1 MVHLV
6 YTISP
11 VPSVPPALFMEVDFL
26 VSVIYFYHFS
36 FYLIFFNRNGGI
48 HPRITKQFRP
58 ELAQK
63 VTDLTCARPRFF
75 PHSIFGYAESEP
87 PRPQSSDPTSKFG
100 KTPSPRPSLHIGGA
114 RPRPEYCTA
123 VAT

>member
-1 MVHLV
+1 M
-6 YTISP
+6 
-11 VPSVPPALFMEVDFL
+11 A
-26 VSVIYFYHFS
+26 
-36 FYLIFFNRNGGI
+36 GI

-100 KTPSPRPSLHIGGA
+100 NHPQPRPSLHIGGA
-114 RPRPEYCTA
+114 RPRPEYSDFAGGRITGDGA
-123 VAT
+123 VAIADAW